1 MTAPTDRITDS
12 IKLGP
17 PAQRAL
23 AAAGIVTFAD
33 AAGWTRTALSALH
46 GVGPNT
52 FAELDPAMA
61 KRSLTYKDQ

>member
-12 IKLGP
+12 IKLGR
-17 PAQRAL
+17 PAERAL

-33 AAGWTRTALSALH
+33 AAGWTRAALSALH
-46 GVGPNT
+46 GVGPKT